1 MKKVIILAVALTLFC
16 TSVFCSYAFYCGEGG
31 RYLATEGR
39 HKYQILKDCGP
50 PVSKEIV
57 GVDKKSGSY
66 RIVEEWLYLIEKY
79 GHKQMYL
86 LKFDEKGILV
96 EIDWLGEQK

>member
-16 TSVFCSYAFYCGEGG
+16 TFTFYSYAFYCGKDG

-57 GVDKKSGSY
+57 GVDKKGGSY
-66 RIVEEWLYLIEKY
+66 RIAEEWLYIIESY
-79 GHKQMYL
+79 GHKYMYL
-86 LKFDEKGILV
+86 LKFDRKGILV
-96 EIDWLGEQK
+96 EIDSLGEQK